1 MKIDPRQI
9 PEEGIELSGS
19 IPTVDYDVPIGE
31 IRGWDKIQY
40 RFQAHKVGQ
49 EVTITG
55 TLSSNFEMPCARCLD
70 FIPWKLEIKDFC
82 QVLAA
87 PDEALLDLTPLI
99 REDIILALPL
109 AARCELDGAGRCPR
123 SGRVYTPPS
132 QDDFAEKRRAT
143 VWRDLDQLKTEN

>member
-9 PEEGIELSGS
+9 PEEGLELTGS
-19 IPTVDYDVPIGE
+19 LPLTDYDIPIGE
-31 IRGWDKIQY
+31 IRGWNVIHY
-40 RFQAHKVGQ
+40 RFQARKVGP

-55 TLSSNFEMPCARCLD
+55 TLSANFETPCARCLD
-70 FIPWKLEIKDFC
+70 FIPWELKINDFC

-109 AARCELDGAGRCPR
+109 AARCELDGAGRCLGSGKVIAFPR
-123 SGRVYTPPS
+123 P
-132 QDDFAEKRRAT
+132 DDFAEKRRAT

>member
-9 PEEGIELSGS
+9 PEEGLELTGS
-19 IPTVDYDVPIGE
+19 VPLADYDIPIGE
-31 IRGWDKIQY
+31 IRGWNSIHY

-55 TLSSNFEMPCARCLD
+55 TLASNFETPCARCLD
-70 FIPWKLEIKDFC
+70 FIPWELKINDFC

-123 SGRVYTPPS
+123 SGKVYTLPN

>member
-9 PEEGIELSGS
+9 PEEGLELTGS
-19 IPTVDYDVPIGE
+19 IPLSDYDIPIGE
-31 IRGWDKIQY
+31 IRGWDKIHY
-40 RFQAHKVGQ
+40 HFQLNKVGA

-55 TLSSNFEMPCARCLD
+55 TLVSNFDTPCARCLD
-70 FIPWKLEIKDFC
+70 FIPWELKINDFC

-87 PDEALLDLTPLI
+87 PDDALLDLTPLI

-123 SGRVYTPPS
+123 SGRVYAPPS
-132 QDDFAEKRRAT
+132 QDDFAEKRRAS